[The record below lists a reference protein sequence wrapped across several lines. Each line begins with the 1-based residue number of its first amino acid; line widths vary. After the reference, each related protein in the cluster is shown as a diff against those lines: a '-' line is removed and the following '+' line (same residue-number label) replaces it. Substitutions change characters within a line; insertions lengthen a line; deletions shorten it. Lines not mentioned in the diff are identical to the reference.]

1 MTTSLPKLRLKILQT
16 LRLGRALRL
25 VWQSSPIWTIAR
37 VFLLV
42 IQGILPLL
50 SLYLMKLVVDA
61 VNTGIT
67 ASNKGAAFSHV
78 AILIGLAGAVTLVGN
93 LGNFLGGLV
102 NEIQSQLVTDHVYGI
117 LHAKSIE
124 IDLEYYENPQYY
136 DTLHRAQLEASS
148 RPNSVLNKL
157 VQIGQNSVSVVA
169 IASLLVSLHW
179 AIVAV
184 VIVAVIPN
192 IFLRLKYANV
202 MYKWQRQTTMAER
215 RANYFHWMLTMDWHA
230 KEIRLFELGTL
241 FARRFRQLRHQLHRQ
256 KLKITTQNSLRQL
269 VGEMTSTLAI
279 FGVYGFIAYQTVQ
292 GAITLGGLVMYHQAF
307 QRIQSAFQAILG
319 DFAGLYSDNL
329 FLSNLYEFLDL
340 KPKIA
345 DPPHP
350 QPVPRPMQI
359 GVAFHQV
366 GFQYATSSRQ
376 ALEDINLTIRPG
388 EVVALVGENGSGK
401 TTLIKLLCRLYDP
414 TEGCITIDGID
425 LRQFKLTD
433 LRREISV
440 VFQDYAK
447 YHLTAM
453 ENIWFGNIDSP
464 PETEQIAIAA
474 RRAGANEVIDSLPQG
489 YETILGKWFEQGEE
503 LSIGQWQKIALARAF
518 LRDSQLIVLDEPTSA
533 LDPKAEYEVFQR
545 FRQLLKDQAAI
556 LISHRLSTVRMAD
569 RIYVLEKGR
578 IVESGTHEE
587 LMRLSGTYAHL
598 FELQAQHYWEK

>member
-1 MTTSLPKLRLKILQT
+1 M
-16 LRLGRALRL
+16 
-25 VWQSSPIWTIAR
+25 AR
-37 VFLLV
+37 VLLLV
-42 IQGILPLL
+42 VQGILPLL

-61 VNTGIT
+61 VNTGIV
-67 ASNKGAAFSHV
+67 ASNKGAAFNHV
-78 AILIGLAGAVTLVGN
+78 VILIGLAGAVTLFSN
-93 LGNFLGGLV
+93 LCDFLAGLV
-102 NEIQSQLVTDHVYGI
+102 NEIQSQLVTDYMYGL

-124 IDLEYYENPQYY
+124 IDLEYYENSQYY
-136 DTLHRAQLEASS
+136 DTFHRAQSEASS

-169 IASLLVSLHW
+169 IAGLLVSLHW

-192 IFLRLKYANV
+192 ILVRLQYAGV
-202 MYKWQRQTTMAER
+202 MYKWQRQKTMAER

-241 FARRFRQLRHQLHRQ
+241 FARRFRQLRHQLHRE
-256 KLKITTQNSLRQL
+256 KLKITTQNSVRQL
-269 VGEMTSTLAI
+269 VSQITSTLAV

-307 QRIQSAFQAILG
+307 QRIQSAFQGILG
-319 DFAGLYSDNL
+319 DLAGLYSDNL

-350 QPVPRPMQI
+350 EPVPRPMQI
-359 GVAFHQV
+359 GIAFNQV
-366 GFQYATSSRQ
+366 SFRYATSTRQ
-376 ALEDINLTIRPG
+376 ALEDITLTIRPG

-414 TEGCITIDGID
+414 TEGCITLDGID

-440 VFQDYAK
+440 IFQDYTK
-447 YHLTAM
+447 YHLTAQ

-464 PETEQIAIAA
+464 PEPEEIAVAA
-474 RRAGANEVIDSLPQG
+474 RRAGADEVIDSLPQG
-489 YETILGKWFEQGEE
+489 YETVLGNWFEKGEE

-518 LRDSQLIVLDEPTSA
+518 LRDSQLIVSDEPTSA

-545 FRQLLKDQAAI
+545 FRLLLKDQAAI

-578 IVESGTHEE
+578 IVEGGTHEE
-587 LMRLSGTYAHL
+587 LMRLGGTYAHL
-598 FELQAQHYWEK
+598 FAMQAQNYR

>member
-1 MTTSLPKLRLKILQT
+1 MTTSLPRLRLKILQT
-16 LRLGRALRL
+16 LRLGRAVRL
-25 VWQSSPIWTIAR
+25 VWQSSPIWTMAR
-37 VFLLV
+37 VLLLV
-42 IQGILPLL
+42 VQGILPLL

-61 VNTGIT
+61 VNTGIV
-67 ASNKGAAFSHV
+67 ASNKGAAFNHV
-78 AILIGLAGAVTLVGN
+78 VILIGLAGAVTLFSN
-93 LGNFLGGLV
+93 LCDFLAGLV
-102 NEIQSQLVTDHVYGI
+102 NEIQSQLVTDYMYGL

-124 IDLEYYENPQYY
+124 IDLEYYENSQYY
-136 DTLHRAQLEASS
+136 DTFHRAQSEASS

-169 IASLLVSLHW
+169 IAGLLVSLHW

-192 IFLRLKYANV
+192 ILVRLQYAGV
-202 MYKWQRQTTMAER
+202 MYKWQRQKTMAER

-241 FARRFRQLRHQLHRQ
+241 FARRFRQLRHQLHRE
-256 KLKITTQNSLRQL
+256 KLKITTQNSVRQL
-269 VGEMTSTLAI
+269 VSQITSTLAV

-307 QRIQSAFQAILG
+307 QRIQSAFQGILG
-319 DFAGLYSDNL
+319 DLAGLYSDNL

-350 QPVPRPMQI
+350 EPVPRPMQI
-359 GVAFHQV
+359 GIAFNQV
-366 GFQYATSSRQ
+366 SFRYATSTRQ
-376 ALEDINLTIRPG
+376 ALEDITLTIRPG

-414 TEGCITIDGID
+414 TEGCITLDGID

-440 VFQDYAK
+440 IFQDYTK
-447 YHLTAM
+447 YHLTAQ

-464 PETEQIAIAA
+464 PEPEEIAVAA
-474 RRAGANEVIDSLPQG
+474 RRAGADEVIDSLPQG
-489 YETILGKWFEQGEE
+489 YETVLGNWFEKGEE

-518 LRDSQLIVLDEPTSA
+518 LRDSQLIVSDEPTSA

-545 FRQLLKDQAAI
+545 FRLLLKDQAAI

-578 IVESGTHEE
+578 IVEGGTHEE
-587 LMRLSGTYAHL
+587 LMRLGGTYAHL
-598 FELQAQHYWEK
+598 FAMQAQNYR

>member
-1 MTTSLPKLRLKILQT
+1 VTTSLPRLRLKILQT
-16 LRLGRALRL
+16 LRLGRAVRL
-25 VWQSSPIWTIAR
+25 VWQSSPIWTMAR
-37 VFLLV
+37 VLLLV
-42 IQGILPLL
+42 VQGILPLL

-61 VNTGIT
+61 VNTGIV
-67 ASNKGAAFSHV
+67 ASNKGAAFNHV
-78 AILIGLAGAVTLVGN
+78 VILIGLAGAVTLFSN
-93 LGNFLGGLV
+93 LCDFLAGLV
-102 NEIQSQLVTDHVYGI
+102 NEIQSQLVTDYMYGL

-124 IDLEYYENPQYY
+124 IDLEYYENSQYY
-136 DTLHRAQLEASS
+136 DTFHRAQSEASS

-169 IASLLVSLHW
+169 IAGLLVSLHW

-192 IFLRLKYANV
+192 ILVRLQYAGV
-202 MYKWQRQTTMAER
+202 MYKWQRQKTMAER

-241 FARRFRQLRHQLHRQ
+241 FARRFRQLRHQLHRE
-256 KLKITTQNSLRQL
+256 KLKITTQNSVRQL
-269 VGEMTSTLAI
+269 VSQITSTLAV

-307 QRIQSAFQAILG
+307 QRIQSAFQGILG
-319 DFAGLYSDNL
+319 DLAGLYSDNL

-350 QPVPRPMQI
+350 EPVPRPMQI
-359 GVAFHQV
+359 GIAFNQV
-366 GFQYATSSRQ
+366 SFRYATSTRQ
-376 ALEDINLTIRPG
+376 ALEDITLTIRPG

-414 TEGCITIDGID
+414 TEGCITLDGID

-440 VFQDYAK
+440 IFQDYTK
-447 YHLTAM
+447 YHLTAQ

-464 PETEQIAIAA
+464 PEPEEIAVAA
-474 RRAGANEVIDSLPQG
+474 RRAGADEVIDSLPQG
-489 YETILGKWFEQGEE
+489 YETVLGNWFEKGEE

-518 LRDSQLIVLDEPTSA
+518 LRDSQLIVSDEPTSA

-545 FRQLLKDQAAI
+545 FRLLLKDQAAI

-578 IVESGTHEE
+578 IVEGGTHEE
-587 LMRLSGTYAHL
+587 LMRLGGTYAHL
-598 FELQAQHYWEK
+598 FAMQAQNYR